1 VIIKH
6 WLKLINLINL
16 FLIIVSNFNLNLI
29 VATKKTWKNSN
40 DRILDLVN
48 LKNWTSKKMAIKI
61 SLDWKFNVQDFGIEI
76 FFMRQPYTTE
86 LFDSMMVSTGFLGPW
101 VFRLIVI

>member
-1 VIIKH
+1 
-6 WLKLINLINL
+6 
-16 FLIIVSNFNLNLI
+16 
-29 VATKKTWKNSN
+29 
-40 DRILDLVN
+40 
-48 LKNWTSKKMAIKI
+48 MAIKI